1 MSLDPPRPDFMPRQ
15 RGDDGPFLE
24 PPARLRMGLLGLGV
38 VLALGGTWVL
48 LGALLAPE
56 TVALPLDRDAAAAAP
71 AHRGRAIAAAR
82 LGVIRGDL
90 YAQAAYSDAGLL
102 WLDPAHGLDAASAAE
117 VQAARSN
124 AETALALAPVNGS
137 AWLFL
142 AALPPASAK
151 PAGANGLIAL
161 QMSYLTAPDDAA
173 LARPRIERAL
183 ASGVPIDRDLQEFM
197 KGDLR
202 EILARQPLQK
212 PAILAA
218 YKAASPQNQAIFEA
232 LAAEMDPDFAQSVRG
247 GAPK

>member
-1 MSLDPPRPDFMPRQ
+1 MSLDPPRPDFTPRQ
-15 RGDDGPFLE
+15 TRDDGPLLE
-24 PPARLRMGLLGLGV
+24 PPARLRMGLLGLGG
-38 VLALGGTWVL
+38 VLAVGGVWML
-48 LGALLAPE
+48 LSALLAPA
-56 TVALPLDRDAAAAAP
+56 TVALPLDRDGAAAAA

-82 LGVIRGDL
+82 LGLIRGDL
-90 YAQAAYSDAGLL
+90 YAQAAYSDADLL
-102 WLDPAHGLDAASAAE
+102 WLDRAHSLEAASAAE

-142 AALPPASAK
+142 ASLPPASAK
-151 PAGANGLIAL
+151 PADANGLIAL

-183 ASGVPIDRDLQEFM
+183 ASSVPIDRDLQEFM

-202 EILARQPLQK
+202 KILVQQPLQK

-218 YKAASPQNQAIFEA
+218 YKVASPQNQAIFEA
-232 LAAEMDPDFAQSVRG
+232 LAADIDPDFAQSVRG